1 MQEILETNV
10 KNGAPAQENENGK
23 QEIISINPA
32 RLAAV
37 KIISRFE
44 RSDAYLD
51 KLMNKE
57 LRDSN
62 LSSEDKALLTEL
74 VNGVIRWRWKL
85 DWVLTGFYK
94 GDYLKCL
101 NIVKNALRVG
111 LYQILFLERIPD
123 HAAIN
128 EAVEIIKRIQGEKI
142 AGIVNGVLRNI
153 ARNIENIRYP
163 LKEEDIVYY
172 YTIIHSHPRWMVK
185 RWIDLFGEEQT
196 VQLLE
201 ANNQKPNIKVRINL
215 LNTSISEVIKELIDN
230 GIEFRQSPFAPESLE
245 ILTKGIDV
253 ASNNLFVTGK
263 ITIQDT
269 SAYLAT
275 KLAFVQPGQRILD
288 LCSAPGGKSFALAE
302 QSNDSGKV
310 ISVDKYASK
319 LKIIQEGAKRLQ
331 LKSIET
337 LEADASV
344 VEFDELFDVVFMDMP
359 CSGLGTLT
367 KKPDIKWK
375 REREDMPFLVKSQ
388 REIMS
393 NAVRF
398 VKTGG
403 ALIYST
409 CTIDPEEN
417 EDNITWF
424 LSEHPEFEIDPA
436 EKYLPGEIC
445 KNGFMQT
452 YPHIHKM
459 DGAFAARLVRKQ
471 EIMIKQ

>member
-1 MQEILETNV
+1 MQENLDNNLTNEKPFQEIQDNDNNNHEITNV
-10 KNGAPAQENENGK
+10 
-23 QEIISINPA
+23 NPA
-32 RLAAV
+32 RVSAV

-51 KLMNKE
+51 KLLNKE
-57 LRDSN
+57 LSDTDMIK
-62 LSSEDKALLTEL
+62 EDKALLTEL

-111 LYQILFLERIPD
+111 LYQILYLDRIPD

-163 LKEEDIVYY
+163 NKEEDIVYY
-172 YTIIHSHPRWMVK
+172 YTIMHSHPRWMVK
-185 RWIDLFGEEQT
+185 RWIDLFGEEQA
-196 VQLLE
+196 VKLLE
-201 ANNQKPNIKVRINL
+201 ANNEIPNIKIRINL
-215 LNTSISEVIKELIDN
+215 LRTTIAEVKQELVQMGIAFQQSIY
-230 GIEFRQSPFAPESLE
+230 APESLE
-245 ILTKGIDV
+245 ITSKGTDI
-253 ASNNLFVTGK
+253 ASSDLFLSGK

-275 KLAFVQPGQRILD
+275 KLAFVHPGQRILD

-302 QSNDSGKV
+302 QSGDTGKV

-319 LKIIQEGAKRLQ
+319 LRIIQQGAKRLQ

-337 LEADASV
+337 LEADASIV
-344 VEFDELFDVVFMDMP
+344 QFDELFDLVFADLP
-359 CSGLGTLT
+359 CSGLGTLK

-375 REREDMPFLVKSQ
+375 REREDISLLVNTQ
-388 REIMS
+388 REIIS

-398 VKTGG
+398 VKPGG
-403 ALIYST
+403 VLLFST
-409 CTIDPEEN
+409 CTIEPEEN
-417 EDNITWF
+417 EENVNWF

-436 EKYLPGEIC
+436 EKYLPGDIC

-452 YPHIHKM
+452 FPHVHKT
-459 DGAFAARLVRKQ
+459 DGAFAARLVRK
-471 EIMIKQ
+471 

>member
-1 MQEILETNV
+1 MHEEVITSSQFD
-10 KNGAPAQENENGK
+10 ENNRITENRDINNIGV
-23 QEIISINPA
+23 NPA

-51 KLMNKE
+51 KLILKE
-57 LRDSN
+57 FRESE
-62 LSSEDKALLTEL
+62 LSREDKSLLTEL

-111 LYQILFLERIPD
+111 LYQILFLDKVPD
-123 HAAIN
+123 HASIN
-128 EAVEIIKRIQGEKI
+128 ESVEIIKRIQGEKI

-153 ARNIENIRYP
+153 SRNIENIRYP
-163 LKEEDIVYY
+163 VKEEDLVYY

-196 VQLLE
+196 IKLLE
-201 ANNQKPNIKVRINL
+201 ANNIRPDTKIRINL
-215 LNTSISEVIKELIDN
+215 LRATISEVKDELLKQNIN
-230 GIEFRQSPFAPESLE
+230 FEQSPYAPES
-245 ILTKGIDV
+245 IIIKSKGIDLT
-253 ASNNLFVTGK
+253 SLNLFTEGK

-275 KLAFVQPGQRILD
+275 KIAFVQPGQRILD

-302 QSNDSGKV
+302 QSNDAGKV
-310 ISVDKYASK
+310 ISVDKYVSK
-319 LKIIQEGAKRLQ
+319 LKAIKEGASRLQ
-331 LKSIET
+331 LKSIEIM
-337 LEADASV
+337 EADAITV
-344 VEFDELFDVVFMDMP
+344 QFDELFDVVFADLP

-375 REREDMPFLVKSQ
+375 REREDIPYIVNTQ
-388 REIMS
+388 REIIS

-398 VKTGG
+398 VKPGG
-403 ALIYST
+403 VLVYST
-409 CTIDPEEN
+409 CTIEPEEN
-417 EDNITWF
+417 EDNIQWF
-424 LSEHPEFEIDPA
+424 LSQYPDFTLDPA
-436 EKYLPGEIC
+436 EKYLPGELC
-445 KNGFMQT
+445 KNSFMQT
-452 YPHIHKM
+452 YQHIHGT
-459 DGAFAARLVRKQ
+459 DGAFAARLIKKQ
-471 EIMIKQ
+471 